1 MDYEDMIEEE
11 PKPEA
16 EFPPE
21 EIATDPVEP
30 KAKSPWKAFI
40 LTGLLAGLIGAA
52 GGGYGV
58 YEGIKRY
65 APASVPQAEVDLS
78 PIEARLNKLTDRV
91 TEAEA
96 EALDAANRPAVDYK
110 PVDMPE
116 ELSDIEARLTAL
128 ETTSAAEMPTSQMEE
143 RLAALEAAPK
153 PEIDPEALSA
163 LQAAQKDGF
172 EWPDT
177 TALEARLGGLEAQA
191 ETFLAP
197 AADKDALED
206 RIKNLEVRT
215 EERSDAAATTA
226 DQTVAAPIAALP
238 NDLMDR
244 IDTLESEIETLR
256 NAEPDSVD
264 EEKMSALEV
273 RLSALENRP
282 SPTPVVEKVAILA
295 FPKAQMIA
303 AVEENMEGGV
313 IRKTLS
319 RHIRVKDANDPLT
332 LIDGIE
338 TNLSEGQLAVAA
350 EKFERLPSPVRA
362 AGQAWYESVKAGL

>member
-1 MDYEDMIEEE
+1 MIEEE

-16 EFPPE
+16 DLPPE

-58 YEGIKRY
+58 YEGIKKY
-65 APASVPQAEVDLS
+65 ARAPVPQAEVDLS
-78 PIEARLNKLTDRV
+78 PVEARLARLTERV
-91 TEAEA
+91 TKAEA
-96 EALDAANRPAVDYK
+96 DALDAANRPAVDYK

-128 ETTSAAEMPTSQMEE
+128 ETTPAAVMPTSQMEE
-143 RLAALEAAPK
+143 RLTALEAAPK

-197 AADKDALED
+197 AADRDALED
-206 RIKNLEVRT
+206 RIKNLEVRA

-226 DQTVAAPIAALP
+226 DQTVAAPVAALP
-238 NDLMDR
+238 NDLIDR
-244 IDTLESEIETLR
+244 IATLEAEIETLR
-256 NAEPDSVD
+256 IAEPEAAFD
-264 EEKMSALEV
+264 EDKISALEA

-282 SPTPVVEKVAILA
+282 SPTPVVEKVATLA

-313 IRKTLS
+313 IKKTLS

-338 TNLSEGQLAVAA
+338 TNLSEGQLADAA